1 MTHDEK
7 SEWRWLWREVRP
19 VVPYQAASLFFMLSS
34 SALGLAGPLLMK
46 WMIDDILPNRS
57 WGGLAVA
64 TALFFGVYVGRSLLG
79 SISGLVNM
87 FGVQRIVLSIRTR
100 ILRLL
105 QSRSAAFYGTHQV
118 GDLVQRLE
126 RDVDM
131 VSEAGSTIVPSVVR
145 MFVEILMTA
154 SAMIF
159 LDWRLSSI
167 VVPLLPLFAYLR
179 HRYRAILRKSS
190 EEVRAA
196 TGEQSGLLNE
206 TLTGAIQIQ
215 LLGAEHRFHRRYNL
229 LNLRTIKKQVSQR
242 KNELMFSLLTTSVIG
257 LGTALIVGYGG
268 SRVIAGAMS
277 AGSLVAFYSYIGQI
291 FSPMSTATELYA
303 RLTRVR
309 ASIKRLTEI
318 EEEPSPIAD
327 ETSAGPLTSTP
338 GLIVCTDVSFD
349 YGRANAT
356 AGANGP
362 NGPTGPTST
371 MSTTSTTG
379 TAGVDAGK
387 SFGPSTLRGIDFDA
401 RAGERVA
408 VVGESGCGKSSLLK
422 LIPRLYDASGGR
434 IEIDGRD
441 VRALRLRDLRQAV
454 SFVPQEPIL
463 FHGTLYE
470 NLRHGSQSATRYDM
484 ARAAWIACL
493 TDVVSRLPN
502 GWDTQLG
509 ALGVGLS
516 GGEKQRV
523 AITRA
528 LLQRRPILILDEATS
543 ALDAPTEHRI
553 LSRLER
559 WCAGRIVIVVSH
571 RLSAARWATRVVVMH
586 RGEIVEDGTH
596 DSLYRPGTHYYALW
610 QRPEHRI
617 ARLVGSSD
625 ASVTQPA
632 PASKDSAANQN
643 AARDAAGEQPGSDPF
658 STDPSLA

>member
-1 MTHDEK
+1 MTHNES

-19 VVPYQAASLFFMLSS
+19 FAPYQAVSLFFMLSS
-34 SALGLAGPLLMK
+34 SALGLTGPLLMK
-46 WMIDDILPNRS
+46 WMIDDILPNRR
-57 WGGLAVA
+57 WGALATA

-100 ILRLL
+100 ILKLL
-105 QSRSAAFYGTHQV
+105 QSRSAAFYGKHQV

-131 VSEAGSTIVPSVVR
+131 VSEAGSSIVPSVVR

-159 LDWRLSSI
+159 LDWRLSSV
-167 VVPLLPLFAYLR
+167 VVPLLPVFVFLR
-179 HRYRAILRKSS
+179 HHYRAILRKSS

-196 TGEQSGLLNE
+196 TGKQSGLLNE

-257 LGTALIVGYGG
+257 LGTALIIGYGG
-268 SRVIAGAMS
+268 SRVIAGTMS

-309 ASIKRLTEI
+309 ASIKRLMDLED
-318 EEEPSPIAD
+318 EPGAIAD
-327 ETSAGPLTSTP
+327 ETSAEPLTAEP

-349 YGRANAT
+349 YGRANARQART
-356 AGANGP
+356 APDGAAG
-362 NGPTGPTST
+362 
-371 MSTTSTTG
+371 TTG

-387 SFGPSTLRGIDFDA
+387 SVGMSTLRGIDFDA

-408 VVGESGCGKSSLLK
+408 IVGESGCGKSSLLK

-610 QRPEHRI
+610 QRPEHSHR
-617 ARLVGSSD
+617 
-625 ASVTQPA
+625 
-632 PASKDSAANQN
+632 
-643 AARDAAGEQPGSDPF
+643 AAGGRRRCAGR
-658 STDPSLA
+658 STPADRN

>member
-1 MTHDEK
+1 MTHDES

-19 VVPYQAASLFFMLSS
+19 FAPYQAASLFFMLSS

-46 WMIDDILPNRS
+46 WMIDDILPNRR
-57 WGGLAVA
+57 WGALA
-64 TALFFGVYVGRSLLG
+64 TATGLFFSVYVGRSLLG
-79 SISGLVNM
+79 SVSGLVNM

-100 ILRLL
+100 ILKIL

-131 VSEAGSTIVPSVVR
+131 VSEAGSSIVPSVVR

-190 EEVRAA
+190 EDVRAA
-196 TGEQSGLLNE
+196 TGKQSGLLTE

-257 LGTALIVGYGG
+257 LGTALIIGYGG
-268 SRVIAGAMS
+268 SRVIAGTMS

-309 ASIKRLTEI
+309 ASITRLMDLED
-318 EEEPSPIAD
+318 EPGAIAD
-327 ETSAGPLTSTP
+327 ETDAEPLTATP

-349 YGRANAT
+349 YGRANVA
-356 AGANGP
+356 AGANGT
-362 NGPTGPTST
+362 NGASGASAKSASANGAATG
-371 MSTTSTTG
+371 G
-379 TAGVDAGK
+379 ADAGK
-387 SFGPSTLRGIDFDA
+387 SLGVGTLRGIDFDA

-422 LIPRLYDASGGR
+422 LIPRLYDANGGR
-434 IEIDGRD
+434 VEIDGRD
-441 VRALRLRDLRQAV
+441 VRALRLRDLRRAV

-463 FHGTLYE
+463 FHGTLYD

-502 GWDTQLG
+502 GWDTELG
-509 ALGVGLS
+509 SLGVGLS

-528 LLQRRPILILDEATS
+528 LLQRRPVLILDEATS

-617 ARLVGSSD
+617 ARLVG
-625 ASVTQPA
+625 TGEPA
-632 PASKDSAANQN
+632 NTPTEAADRGTAT
-643 AARDAAGEQPGSDPF
+643 AADAADKPEPADPF
-658 STDPSLA
+658 SSDPSLA

>member
-1 MTHDEK
+1 MTHDES

-19 VVPYQAASLFFMLSS
+19 FAPYQAFSLFFMLAS

-46 WMIDDILPNRS
+46 WMIDDILPNRR
-57 WGGLAVA
+57 WGGLAIA

-100 ILRLL
+100 ILKIL
-105 QSRSAAFYGTHQV
+105 QSRSAAFYGLHQV

-131 VSEAGSTIVPSVVR
+131 VSEAGSSIVPSVVR

-167 VVPLLPLFAYLR
+167 VVPLLPVFAFLR
-179 HRYRAILRKSS
+179 HHYRAILRKSS
-190 EEVRAA
+190 EDVREA
-196 TGEQSGLLNE
+196 TGKQSGLLNE

-229 LNLRTIKKQVSQR
+229 LNLRAIKKQVSQR
-242 KNELMFSLLTTSVIG
+242 KNELVFSLLTTSVIG
-257 LGTALIVGYGG
+257 LGTALIIGYGG
-268 SRVIAGAMS
+268 SRVIAGTMS

-309 ASIKRLTEI
+309 ASIKRLMDLED
-318 EEEPSPIAD
+318 EPAAITD
-327 ETSAGPLTSTP
+327 ETSAEPLTATP

-349 YGRANAT
+349 YGRANAA
-356 AGANGP
+356 AGANGT
-362 NGPTGPTST
+362 NG
-371 MSTTSTTG
+371 TTG
-379 TAGVDAGK
+379 MAGVDAGK
-387 SFGPSTLRGIDFDA
+387 SVGLGTLRGIDFDA

-408 VVGESGCGKSSLLK
+408 IVGESGCGKSSLLK

-434 IEIDGRD
+434 VEIDGRN
-441 VRALRLRDLRQAV
+441 VRALKLRELRQAV

-493 TDVVSRLPN
+493 TDVVSRLPD
-502 GWDTQLG
+502 GWDTELG

-596 DSLYRPGTHYYALW
+596 DSLYRPGTHYHALW
-610 QRPEHRI
+610 QRPEQRI
-617 ARLVGSSD
+617 ARLVGRAD
-625 ASVTQPA
+625 TA
-632 PASKDSAANQN
+632 
-643 AARDAAGEQPGSDPF
+643 DAATKQSADDGTDKQDPDPF
-658 STDPSLA
+658 PSDPSLA

>member
-1 MTHDEK
+1 MAYDENA
-7 SEWRWLWREVRP
+7 EWRWLWREVRP
-19 VVPYQAASLFFMLSS
+19 YAPYQIASLFFMLAS
-34 SALGLAGPLLMK
+34 SALGLTAPLLMK
-46 WMIDDILPNRS
+46 WMIDDVLPNRR
-57 WGGLAVA
+57 WGALALA
-64 TALFFGVYVGRSLLG
+64 TALFFGVYVARSLLG

-87 FGVQRIVLSIRTR
+87 FGVQRIVLSVRTR
-100 ILRLL
+100 ILKVL
-105 QSRSAAFYGTHQV
+105 QSRSAAFYGTHHV

-131 VSEAGSTIVPSVVR
+131 VSEAGSSIVPSVIR
-145 MFVEILMTA
+145 MFVEIVMTA
-154 SAMIF
+154 SAMAF

-167 VVPLLPLFAYLR
+167 VVPLLPMFVYLR

-190 EEVRAA
+190 EEVRDA
-196 TGEQSGLLNE
+196 TGKQSGMLNE
-206 TLTGAIQIQ
+206 TLTGAIQVQ
-215 LLGAEHRFHRRYNL
+215 LLGAEHRFHRRYHL
-229 LNLRTIKKQVSQR
+229 LNLKTIKRQVNQR
-242 KNELMFSLLTTSVIG
+242 KKELMFSLLTTSVIG
-257 LGTALIVGYGG
+257 LGTALIIGYGG
-268 SRVIAGAMS
+268 SRVIAGAMT

-309 ASIKRLTEI
+309 ASIKRLVEL
-318 EEEPSPIAD
+318 EDEPGGIAD
-327 ETSAGPLTSTP
+327 GPGAEPLASTP

-349 YGRANAT
+349 YGRAKAS
-356 AGANGP
+356 G
-362 NGPTGPTST
+362 
-371 MSTTSTTG
+371 
-379 TAGVDAGK
+379 DAGETV
-387 SFGPSTLRGIDFDA
+387 GPGTLRSVDFDA

-422 LIPRLYDASGGR
+422 LIPRLYDANGGR

-441 VRALRLRDLRQAV
+441 VRALRLRDLRRAV

-463 FHGTLYE
+463 FHGTLYD

-502 GWDTQLG
+502 GWDTELG

-596 DSLYRPGTHYYALW
+596 ESLYRPGTHYYALW

-617 ARLVGSSD
+617 ARLVG
-625 ASVTQPA
+625 TPGA
-632 PASKDSAANQN
+632 PAQGQPPPASTGADSANARTVSPDANGS
-643 AARDAAGEQPGSDPF
+643 ADDARKQGADPF